1 MQTIFNTTTREELIN
16 RINSLNTNSKAQWG
30 KMDVYQMLKH
40 CTLWEEMI
48 QSKKNHKRMFMGRV
62 FGKMALKS
70 VLKDEAPLRHSTP
83 TIPEL
88 VITTKGDV
96 ELQKAEW
103 IARIKQYEHFSNPN
117 FEHVFFGK
125 MTEEQIGQ
133 MVYKH
138 IDHHLRQFND

>member
-1 MQTIFNTTTREELIN
+1 MKTIFDKTTREELITRVN
-16 RINSLNTNSKAQWG
+16 TLNANSKAQWG

-40 CTLWEEMI
+40 CTLWEEMM
-48 QSKKNHKRMFMGRV
+48 QSKQNHKRALIGYV
-62 FGKMALKS
+62 FGKLALRS
-70 VLKDEAPLRHSTP
+70 VLKDESPLRLGTP

-103 IARIKQYEHFSNPN
+103 IARIHQYEHFSNPN
-117 FEHVFFGK
+117 FVHVFFGK
-125 MTEEQIGQ
+125 LTEEQIGY

-138 IDHHLRQFND
+138 IDHHLRQFNS

>member
-1 MQTIFNTTTREELIN
+1 MQTIFNATTREELIN
-16 RINSLNTNSKAQWG
+16 RINSLNANSKAQWG
-30 KMDVYQMLKH
+30 KMDVFQMLKH

-48 QSKKNHKRMFMGRV
+48 QSKQNHKRMFMGRV

-70 VLKDEAPLRHSTP
+70 VLKDEAPLRHGTP

-88 VITTKGDV
+88 VITTQGDV

-103 IARIKQYEHFSNPN
+103 IARIQQYEHFSNPN

-125 MTEEQIGQ
+125 MTEEQIGY

-138 IDHHLRQFND
+138 IDHHLRQFNS

>member
-1 MQTIFNTTTREELIN
+1 
-16 RINSLNTNSKAQWG
+16 
-30 KMDVYQMLKH
+30 
-40 CTLWEEMI
+40 
-48 QSKKNHKRMFMGRV
+48 MFVSYV
-62 FGKMALKS
+62 FGKIALKS
-70 VLKDEAPLRHSTP
+70 VMKDETPLRHSTP

-103 IARIKQYEHFSNPN
+103 IACIKHYEHFSNPN

-125 MTEEQIGQ
+125 MTEEQIGY

-138 IDHHLRQFND
+138 INHHLRQFNG